1 MNFLNS
7 YRPISFKRKAAV
19 ILLTISNYKQKIMK
33 SFIAIAMVQALVA
46 SQETGLEC
54 GDKIVK
60 IGAREVEFSRIE
72 AEIEHDIATCFF
84 SPDFVQCLTTEA
96 MLDQIC
102 SSHHYDPVTNTID
115 GMGEWCQ
122 DRNRA
127 LRDYNDLQYF
137 FDH

>member
-7 YRPISFKRKAAV
+7 YRPIFFKRISGFV
-19 ILLTISNYKQKIMK
+19 LLTISNYKQKIMK

-84 SPDFVQCLTTEA
+84 LPDFVQCLTTEA
-96 MLDQIC
+96 MLD
-102 SSHHYDPVTNTID
+102 
-115 GMGEWCQ
+115 
-122 DRNRA
+122 
-127 LRDYNDLQYF
+127 
-137 FDH
+137 